1 MIKLFIW
8 NQYRDSLEDFGYA
21 WNRIISRYQKS
32 SNETIWNAVGS
43 NARREVHEIWWSYN
57 FKNTKEREKE
67 VVHNNNNNNN
77 MLMLQSHKVIFST
90 PHHILILQHIRATLS
105 VYYNFSTVLDLLDEI
120 LNYIFLTHKYI
131 DRR

>member
-1 MIKLFIW
+1 MQEEKYMKFDGLITSKT
-8 NQYRDSLEDFGYA
+8 Q
-21 WNRIISRYQKS
+21 
-32 SNETIWNAVGS
+32 
-43 NARREVHEIWWSYN
+43 RR
-57 FKNTKEREKE
+57 KKE

-120 LNYIFLTHKYI
+120 LNYIFLTHRYI
-131 DRR
+131 DRS